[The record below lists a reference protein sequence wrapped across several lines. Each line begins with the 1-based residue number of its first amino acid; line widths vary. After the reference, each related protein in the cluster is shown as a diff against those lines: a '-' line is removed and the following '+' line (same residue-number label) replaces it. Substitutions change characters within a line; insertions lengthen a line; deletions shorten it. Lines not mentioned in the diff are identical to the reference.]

1 MSLPR
6 SLILRKAESVG
17 SWETTGI
24 IRCHIL
30 ATECGPF
37 KSVFPSLSHH
47 DPPQENDTV
56 CIAQRVNGDGNSELE
71 ATLHIAWHPLFP
83 TLEENS
89 ALNHYQKKKIWQHI
103 VYKTKDR

>member
-1 MSLPR
+1 MD
-6 SLILRKAESVG
+6 V
-17 SWETTGI
+17 WEATSI

-30 ATECGPF
+30 AIECEPF

-47 DPPQENDTV
+47 EPPQENHSV
-56 CIAQRVNGDGNSELE
+56 CVAQRVNGNGNSQLE
-71 ATLHIAWHPLFP
+71 ATLHIAWHHLFP

-89 ALNHYQKKKIWQHI
+89 ALNHYKKKKRVWRHI